1 MYTEI
6 NAAIQS
12 VKVLL
17 QTISANKDLAN
28 YNEIASITA
37 TLNEKLLEATTAA
50 LASKEKESEL
60 LLKIQELEEKLA
72 VKEDWLS
79 KSKDYSLAV
88 VGAEENN
95 FVYIYNPEKE
105 SSKPRHWVC
114 PHCFEEK
121 SIAVLNQVDRFSY
134 ACPSCDFKIAPIA
147 QGGSLAPIESAY
159 ET

>member
-88 VGAEENN
+88 V
-95 FVYIYNPEKE
+95 
-105 SSKPRHWVC
+105 
-114 PHCFEEK
+114 
-121 SIAVLNQVDRFSY
+121 
-134 ACPSCDFKIAPIA
+134 
-147 QGGSLAPIESAY
+147 
-159 ET
+159 